1 MVPNWSTK
9 ELKTGPI
16 EQYIATNNDVFFGL
30 LPLPTT
36 HTELPQQWRFREI
49 NASNDEYYRPSSVFD
64 SFMMRRCYGICFRW
78 PQGNIRWVY
87 TPPINLEIAYD
98 NLEFQVVVRF
108 QVVVQQKV
116 TGPLSPLSIM
126 VTLQFRT
133 KLVPISNTGI
143 KLIVFVRPS
152 HTVNDTLQLHRSG
165 HLILHNC
172 QFLHLIQPVCSTATC
187 PLSNCPILLDNTT
200 MAHALPPH
208 PCPQIPAPACGMW
221 VSHRENSPVT
231 QTSPEPTLLSWGGG
245 PREKFP
251 PPPLATRQAQ
261 SYRANWATQTL
272 LFSKPLDLAQA
283 CHGNK
288 ICSKPALTS
297 KLTLV
302 LEFPAHC
309 ISN

>member
-108 QVVVQQKV
+108 QVAAVTAFWANEASAILTELYGEADGEQVLDSWMKHPRDHVLKV
-116 TGPLSPLSIM
+116 MLEPVAKNLA
-126 VTLQFRT
+126 
-133 KLVPISNTGI
+133 LVPHVAVAKAEYIYGWIYICWINNFINWTIVCTWRI
-143 KLIVFVRPS
+143 KAV
-152 HTVNDTLQLHRSG
+152 
-165 HLILHNC
+165 
-172 QFLHLIQPVCSTATC
+172 
-187 PLSNCPILLDNTT
+187 
-200 MAHALPPH
+200 
-208 PCPQIPAPACGMW
+208 
-221 VSHRENSPVT
+221 
-231 QTSPEPTLLSWGGG
+231 
-245 PREKFP
+245 
-251 PPPLATRQAQ
+251 
-261 SYRANWATQTL
+261 
-272 LFSKPLDLAQA
+272 
-283 CHGNK
+283 
-288 ICSKPALTS
+288 
-297 KLTLV
+297 
-302 LEFPAHC
+302 
-309 ISN
+309 